1 MIVFDASM
9 QITSQLLTKCNTVTV
24 VIPVPET
31 GGSPVTEYHLIYSH
45 PGGAI
50 QEKTVSENVAILDNV
65 KEGQNYSI
73 QVRARNMCG
82 YGLFS
87 SPLNIETPECLC
99 MLFKCRV
106 VSEIN
111 FLFWD
116 LASENTSGHLWVW
129 IIIAITVVAITV
141 AVIVI
146 AIYIRK
152 KRYTDGP

>member
-87 SPLNIETPECLC
+87 SPLNIETPECL
-99 MLFKCRV
+99 
-106 VSEIN
+106 S
-111 FLFWD
+111 
-116 LASENTSGHLWVW
+116 SENTSGHLWVW